1 MMDERDHEQFKPK
14 GLARL
19 GLFFDD
25 LGKLRVLD
33 PEVQTSAQQLAIDC
47 NEFISESQMFQEVVK
62 EFTSVIKTLSEAIEA
77 TVIQALGSR
86 NSLDTMSK
94 QKRMRR
100 QQLEARVAEKNR
112 ELEHLRVQYES
123 LVRQDAQL
131 QDLIITLGSAS
142 R

>member
-1 MMDERDHEQFKPK
+1 MDERDHEQFKPK

-19 GLFFDD
+19 GFFFDD

-33 PEVQTSAQQLAIDC
+33 PEVQSSAQQLAIDC
-47 NEFISESQMFQEVVK
+47 NEFIAESQVFQEVVK

-94 QKRMRR
+94 QKRMKR

-112 ELEHLRVQYES
+112 ELEHLRVQYDS